1 MELPHFCSSKDVT
14 SFDANVAGVIQRGS
28 IHHGLAVCHASPDA
42 CCNVLAVLYGV
53 LLHLLDV
60 AFFGRAISATDALI
74 VAHVER
80 VTLLEWSK
88 ERLLFLLPLFL
99 RECDV
104 RAVGREARVE
114 AATLTHRV
122 RPGLLTVYNF

>member
-14 SFDANVAGVIQRGS
+14 SFDTNVAGVIQRGS

-60 AFFGRAISATDALI
+60 TLLGRAGSGSDALI
-74 VAHVER
+74 VAR
-80 VTLLEWSK
+80 M
-88 ERLLFLLPLFL
+88 
-99 RECDV
+99 
-104 RAVGREARVE
+104 
-114 AATLTHRV
+114 
-122 RPGLLTVYNF
+122 